1 MLVVQRLFYSQ
12 NDGITNSSKYQ
23 YILVKHLVA
32 RKLKAKATGWPQVK
46 HSLWIWNLVKKKLTI
61 HRSLTCIG
69 MDQDTFTSVSNLVKH
84 YRKILK
90 CSYSLRDRGHKWLI
104 IRTSNKQKKKLPT
117 SLFGK
122 QKIWILWVSWLEL
135 CLFSVS
141 VIRLWMR
148 STTVLYRHTYIYIT
162 GYAIN
167 LLRLDSAQNLQ
178 ALWCPRVSGQSLGL
192 TFQETVNLIQW
203 FGKIGLGSTC
213 VWLWEAWIWKEG
225 QGEELVLIYRVPNP
239 S

>member
-46 HSLWIWNLVKKKLTI
+46 HSLWIWNFVKKKLTI

-104 IRTSNKQKKKLPT
+104 IRTSNKQKKKTTNESVWETEDSDFMGELIGAL
-117 SLFGK
+117 SLF
-122 QKIWILWVSWLEL
+122 SE
-135 CLFSVS
+135 C
-141 VIRLWMR
+141 
-148 STTVLYRHTYIYIT
+148 
-162 GYAIN
+162 N
-167 LLRLDSAQNLQ
+167 Q
-178 ALWCPRVSGQSLGL
+178 ALDAEHHGSL
-192 TFQETVNLIQW
+192 
-203 FGKIGLGSTC
+203 
-213 VWLWEAWIWKEG
+213 
-225 QGEELVLIYRVPNP
+225 
-239 S
+239 